1 MSITQTGVT
10 TGGNSTS
17 DRGLPIKLQG
27 VVWSTNPNPRISL
40 STKTSYGTRI
50 GSFTSLLTNLTPKTT
65 CYVRAYAANS
75 VDTAY
80 CNEIFFT
87 TKSDSTSVMGIP
99 CPGTPTVKDIDGNI
113 YNTIQIGTQ
122 CWTKENLRVSR
133 FKNGNSIPLVND
145 NSQWIAL
152 TSGARSWYQ
161 NDSIKYAIPYV
172 NYYNSF
178 AIKDDRGIC
187 PINWHVPNIM
197 EFDSLVNFLGGYSS
211 AGSKMKYIGPNYWV
225 GENTIG
231 NNESGFSA
239 IPGGYRTNVD
249 GGGYFSQFGSDF
261 WLLLLDKNSDLHFR
275 SLHQNSIQVHNPT
288 AFGYY
293 NHFNKNTGVPVRCLK
308 NQ

>member
-80 CNEIFFT
+80 GNEISFT

-113 YNTIQIGTQ
+113 YNTVQIGTQ

-145 NSQWIAL
+145 NSQWISL

-161 NDSIKYAIPYV
+161 NDSIKYAIPYR

-178 AIKDDRGIC
+178 AIIDDRGIC

-197 EFDSLVNFLGGYSS
+197 EFDSLVNFLGGYSL

-261 WLLLLDKNSDLHFR
+261 WLLLLDKNSDSF
-275 SLHQNSIQVHNPT
+275 
-288 AFGYY
+288 
-293 NHFNKNTGVPVRCLK
+293 
-308 NQ
+308 